1 MANADFFTY
10 STEPGQQ
17 VPLVSGM
24 GLDHTVAW
32 TPEGPRRLRDLIAD
46 AHALAA
52 LLPAGGYLLNACHD
66 RYRFAVGFVAGLL
79 TSKVSLQPS
88 SQSEETL
95 RRLWADHPDL
105 VALTDTPFDAAIEA
119 IALPRL
125 PFPVLADTGAD
136 AGAVTE
142 VPAFP
147 ADRLAAVLFTS
158 GSTGLPQA
166 HRKTWGRL
174 AQNGRVEAVRLGL
187 TERPHTIVGTVPV
200 QHSYGFESTFL
211 QVLQG
216 GGAFWSGRPFY
227 PQDIV
232 AALAAV
238 PAPRLLVTTP
248 FHLSALLAANL
259 PLPETALVLSA
270 TAPLSGHLAAQAEA
284 RFAAPLF
291 EIYGSTES
299 GQLAS
304 RRTTAGADWT
314 LLDGVRLEQAG
325 NDTFAVEGHVEG
337 RVPLSDI
344 IECLNGRRFLLHGR
358 HADLVNIAGKRTS
371 LAYLNHQIG
380 AVPGVVDAAFY
391 LPDEP
396 EEETGAGHAERVTRL
411 AAFVVAPGLDR
422 AALLAELR
430 HRMDAVFLP
439 RPLVFVD
446 ALPRNGTGKLPREQL
461 KGLYIEKVRHGQL

>member
-1 MANADFFTY
+1 M
-10 STEPGQQ
+10 ST
-17 VPLVSGM
+17 VPLVSGV
-24 GLDHTVAW
+24 GLDHIVAW
-32 TPEGPRRLRDLIAD
+32 TPAGPRRVRDLVAQ
-46 AHALAA
+46 ARALA
-52 LLPAGGYLLNACHD
+52 LRLPAGGALLNVCHD

-79 TSKVSLQPS
+79 SGKVSLQPS
-88 SQSEETL
+88 SQSVEAL
-95 RRLWADHPDL
+95 RRLLADHPDL
-105 VALTDTPFDAAIEA
+105 VALTDAPFEEPIQA
-119 IALPRL
+119 IAMPCL
-125 PFPVLADTGAD
+125 PFPALDGAD
-136 AGAVTE
+136 ADAVTE

-147 ADRLAAVLFTS
+147 ADQLAAVLFTS

-166 HRKTWGRL
+166 HRKTWGKL

-187 TERPHTIVGTVPV
+187 TERAHTIVGTVPV

-211 QVLQG
+211 QVLHG

-238 PAPRLLVTTP
+238 PPPRLLVTTP
-248 FHLSALLAANL
+248 FHLSALLAAEL

-304 RRTTAGADWT
+304 RRTTAGAEWT
-314 LLDGVRLEQAG
+314 LLEGVRLEQDG
-325 NDTFAVEGHVEG
+325 DDTFARDGHVEG

-344 IECLNGRRFLLHGR
+344 IECLDGPRFLLHGR

-380 AVPGVVDAAFY
+380 AVPGVVDAAFF
-391 LPDEP
+391 LPDETEP
-396 EEETGAGHAERVTRL
+396 GSGSEHITRL
-411 AAFVVAPGLDR
+411 TAFVVAPGVDR
-422 AALLAELR
+422 STLLAELR
-430 HRMDAVFLP
+430 LRMDAVFLP
-439 RPLVFVD
+439 RPLVFVE
-446 ALPRNGTGKLPREQL
+446 ALPRNSTGKLPRDQL
-461 KGLYIEKVRHGQL
+461 KGLYEQKVRHGQL